1 MPNRPQPTL
10 AGTERAI
17 ATDVAQDSSDPWHD
31 LITAYREGPRQL
43 YAPVI
48 LGLLES
54 QIERAARRLRP
65 PVATITGEDIRQEL
79 IVQILDAALAMPL
92 APDPQWIPRRLLL
105 RARTGAA
112 RWLASELR
120 HELLKAPA
128 DDPRWT
134 L

>member
-1 MPNRPQPTL
+1 MPNRPQSSL
-10 AGTERAI
+10 AATEMAVVPG
-17 ATDVAQDSSDPWHD
+17 VAQISPEPWHE

-54 QIERAARRLRP
+54 QIDGVARRLRP
-65 PVATITGEDIRQEL
+65 PVSTITGEDIRQEL
-79 IVQILDAALAMPL
+79 IVQILDAALALPL

-105 RARTGAA
+105 RARTGTA
-112 RWLASELR
+112 RWLANELR

-128 DDPRWT
+128 DDPWWT

>member
-1 MPNRPQPTL
+1 MPNRPQQTL
-10 AGTERAI
+10 AATEMAV
-17 ATDVAQDSSDPWHD
+17 ATDVAQYSPDPWYD

-48 LGLLES
+48 LGLLET
-54 QIERAARRLRP
+54 QIEGAARRLHP

-79 IVQILDAALAMPL
+79 IAQILDAALAMPL
-92 APDPQWIPRRLLL
+92 APDPQWIPRRLLF

-112 RWLASELR
+112 RWLANELR
-120 HELLKAPA
+120 YELLKAPA

>member
-10 AGTERAI
+10 A
-17 ATDVAQDSSDPWHD
+17 ATDVAVSTASAEIGQDPWHE

-54 QIERAARRLRP
+54 QINGAARRLRP
-65 PVATITGEDIRQEL
+65 PVSTITGEDIRQEL
-79 IVQILDAALAMPL
+79 VVQVLDAALAMPL

-105 RARTGAA
+105 RARTGAV
-112 RWLASELR
+112 RWLANELR

-128 DDPRWT
+128 GDPRWT